1 MQRHGLGEQQA
12 YEKLRK
18 SAMDKN
24 LRLAEVAQRLL
35 DAFELL
41 D

>member
-1 MQRHGLGEQQA
+1 MSEQQA

-24 LRLAEVAQRLL
+24 LRLVEVAQRLL
-35 DAFELL
+35 DAMELL